1 MITIRAASERE
12 ADDLP
17 EIERSSGAI
26 FRGWPGLEWIA
37 DDDVQSADQHRTL
50 MSQGVALVA
59 EDGERGVV
67 GFLNGELTPDG
78 LHIWQIAVHLDWQG
92 QGIGRKLIA
101 EAGRIAAERGAK
113 ALTLTTFRDV
123 PWNELYYRRLGF
135 HTLAEETIPPRL
147 LKVLEN
153 EGKAGIPVELRC
165 AMVMPL

>member
-1 MITIRAASERE
+1 MIIIRAASERE

-26 FRGWPGLEWIA
+26 FRGYPGLEWIA

-50 MSQGVALVA
+50 ISQGVALVA
-59 EDGERGVV
+59 EDQEHGPV

-92 QGIGRKLIA
+92 QGIGRRLIA
-101 EAGRIAAERGAK
+101 AAGRFAQEKGAK

-123 PWNELYYRRLGF
+123 PWNEPYYQRLGF
-135 HTLAEETIPPRL
+135 RTLAEGEITPRL
-147 LKVLEN
+147 RKILEN
-153 EGKAGIPVELRC
+153 EGKAGIPLERRC
-165 AMVMPL
+165 AMTMQL

>member
-1 MITIRAASERE
+1 MITSRAASERE

-37 DDDVQSADQHRTL
+37 DDEVQSADQHRAL

-59 EDGERGVV
+59 EDRERGAI

-78 LHIWQIAVHLDWQG
+78 LHIWQIAVHLDCQG
-92 QGIGRKLIA
+92 QGIGRRLLA
-101 EAGRIAAERGAK
+101 EAGRIARESGAK

-123 PWNELYYRRLGF
+123 PWNEPYYRRLGF
-135 HTLAEETIPPRL
+135 HTLAEEAIPPRL

-153 EGKAGIPVELRC
+153 EGKAGSPGELRC